1 MSVMS
6 LRFSNERTPERLR
19 EHARQQGSAVS
30 SLAVRLIEEG
40 LRMQEHPAICF
51 RDGPAGRRA
60 ALAGGP
66 DVVDVVSALAGGDVP
81 VERRRTRVAEM
92 MCLRESLVDAALA
105 YYAEHTAEIDAEID
119 AREEAARKHQELWE
133 RQHALL
139 AQ

>member
-1 MSVMS
+1 M
-6 LRFSNERTPERLR
+6 
-19 EHARQQGSAVS
+19 S

-51 RDGPAGRRA
+51 RGGPAGRRA
-60 ALAGGP
+60 VLIGGP

-81 VERRRTRVAEM
+81 VDQRRTRVAEM

-105 YYAEHTAEIDAEID
+105 YYAEHTAEIDNEVA
-119 AREEAARKHQELWE
+119 AREEAANKHQELWA

-139 AQ
+139 AR